1 MNSSSSTPSKAL
13 GRPPINPISH
23 EMTLGLRLT
32 EARREITYWKRQ
44 RELRPMP
51 SAKAEA
57 GARVLV
63 WESTAAAIEAE
74 IDLLN
79 LAPSI

>member
-1 MNSSSSTPSKAL
+1 MSSSKLLDPPPSK
-13 GRPPINPISH
+13 RISKQ
-23 EMTLGLRLT
+23 MTLGLRLT
-32 EARREITYWKRQ
+32 EARAQIQYWKRQ
-44 RELRPMP
+44 RDLRYIP

-57 GARVLV
+57 GARVHV

-79 LAPSI
+79 LTPSN

>member
-1 MNSSSSTPSKAL
+1 MSSHMK

-23 EMTLGLRLT
+23 EMTLGMRLT
-32 EARREITYWKRQ
+32 EARAQIQYWKRQ
-44 RELRPMP
+44 RELRAQS

-79 LAPSI
+79 TSPSH